1 MAVTLCKEL
10 FPGRHG
16 SDGIERKLKHTRVF
30 EVLTDD
36 PNDDD
41 YIAGAG
47 DGVTIP
53 RNGDIHPN
61 NPFAVMV
68 SITADQDDESPL
80 RWLVVCEY
88 DTELPISQSRES
100 GGFDANGESVLGGDA
115 GNPLARADN
124 PLDRPASWSFEWEQV
139 QIVAEKSRSDGTGS
153 PDNFDGTVT
162 WPFGTLIC
170 NSAGLPFDPPVMI
183 EDSQPVATVVKNYPV
198 GHAILFLSAQATW
211 KNAVNNAEWKGFA
224 AGTARIIGM
233 NFTYATE
240 NGITF
245 GRMTWRI
252 KFTDAPDGWDLV
264 LLDQSYAERWADDS
278 LHKIDLPIGSGIFP
292 DTPQKL
298 NGNGIRLD
306 DPALLSH
313 DDFYLRFGIY
323 KPRDFTELEL

>member
-1 MAVTLCKEL
+1 MAVISCKEL
-10 FPGRHG
+10 FPGRKG

-36 PNDDD
+36 PLDDD

-68 SITADQDDESPL
+68 SITADQDDESPT
-80 RWLVVCEY
+80 RWIVVCEY
-88 DTELPISQSRES
+88 DTELPLSQARES
-100 GGFDANGESVLGGDA
+100 GGFDANGESVLGGQA

-124 PLDRPASWSFEWEQV
+124 PLDRPAQWSFEWEQV
-139 QIVAEKSRSDGTGS
+139 QAVAEYSREDGSGS
-153 PDNFDGTVT
+153 PDNFDGTIT
-162 WPFGTLIC
+162 WPFGTRIC
-170 NSAGLPFDPPVMI
+170 NSAGLPFDPPPMY
-183 EDSQPVATVVKNYPV
+183 EDSQPVATVIKNYPV
-198 GHAILFLSAQATW
+198 GHPILLLAAQSTW

-224 AGTARIIGM
+224 AGTARIAGM
-233 NFTYATE
+233 GFTYATE

-252 KFTDAPDGWDLV
+252 KFTDRAWGWDLNLMDV
-264 LLDQSYAERWADDS
+264 GYVQRLADDS
-278 LHKIDLPIGSGIFP
+278 LKKIDIPQGSGIFP

-298 NGNGIRLD
+298 NGNGLYYDSTGEI
-306 DPALLSH
+306 S
-313 DDFYLRFGIY
+313 LRFGIY
-323 KPRDFTELEL
+323 KPMDFTDLEL